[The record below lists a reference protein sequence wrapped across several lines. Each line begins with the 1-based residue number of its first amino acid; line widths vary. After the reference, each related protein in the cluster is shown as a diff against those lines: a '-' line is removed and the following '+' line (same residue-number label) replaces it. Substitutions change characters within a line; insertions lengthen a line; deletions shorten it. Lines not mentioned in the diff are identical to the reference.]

1 MPFLRENTGR
11 WSPVKIV
18 AFAGA
23 IAPALWLLTRVA
35 FGDLGARPVTVA
47 LHFCGDWAV
56 RFVLISLAIS
66 PARRLFA
73 APQLIQA
80 RRTLGVA
87 AFFYALCHLSLYVTD
102 QMFDVQK
109 VASEIVLRF
118 YLTIGFTTL
127 IGLIA
132 LGVTSTDAAVRRLKQ
147 RWGTL
152 HRAVYFIAALAVI
165 HFMMQKKLDI
175 YEPTWMAGL
184 LFWLLAYR
192 LVQKRL
198 REVTVPA
205 LLALAFT
212 STLFTMLAEAAW
224 YGVLT
229 GISPLRILAAN
240 FDPTMDVRPAWW
252 VLLVTVGIVFLH
264 LAAKWLWPLPTR
276 PPRPAPPQPELKPAE

>member
-1 MPFLRENTGR
+1 MPFLRENNGN
-11 WSPVKIV
+11 WSPLKIA

-23 IAPALWLLTRVA
+23 IAPALWLLSRVA

-56 RFVLISLAIS
+56 RFVLISLAIT
-66 PARRLFA
+66 PGRRLFSM
-73 APQLIQA
+73 PRLIQA

-87 AFFYALCHLSLYVTD
+87 AFFYALCHFSLYVTD

-132 LGVTSTDAAVRRLKQ
+132 LGLTSTDAAVRRLKQ

-152 HRAVYFIAALAVI
+152 HRAVYFIAVLAVT

-184 LFWLLAYR
+184 LFWSLGYR
-192 LVQKRL
+192 FVQKRM

-205 LLALAFT
+205 LLALAFA

-229 GISPLRILAAN
+229 GVSPLRILAAN

-252 VLLVTVGIVFLH
+252 VLLVTIGIVFLH
-264 LAAKWLWPLPTR
+264 FAAKWLWPLPAR
-276 PPRPAPPQPELKPAE
+276 PPRPAQPQPELKPAE

>member
-1 MPFLRENTGR
+1 MPFLRENNGN
-11 WSPVKIV
+11 WSPLKIA

-56 RFVLISLAIS
+56 RFVLISLAIT

-73 APQLIQA
+73 APRLIQA

-87 AFFYALCHLSLYVTD
+87 AFFYALCHFSLYVTD

-118 YLTIGFTTL
+118 YLTIGFTAL

-132 LGVTSTDAAVRRLKQ
+132 LGLTSTDAAVRLLKQ

-152 HRAVYFIAALAVI
+152 HRAVYFIAVLAVT

-184 LFWLLAYR
+184 LFWLLSYR
-192 LVQKRL
+192 FVQKRM
-198 REVTVPA
+198 REVTVPV
-205 LLALAFT
+205 LLAIAFA
-212 STLFTMLAEAAW
+212 STLFTMLGEAAW

-229 GISPLRILAAN
+229 GVSPLRILAAN

-252 VLLVTVGIVFLH
+252 VLLVTVGIVFLQ
-264 LAAKWLWPLPTR
+264 LAAKWLWPLPAR
-276 PPRPAPPQPELKPAE
+276 APRPAPQPELKPAE